1 MYIYQFISEF
11 YSFICYESFLFIYFI
26 SFLYIEEEH
35 LTTLKSRRQ
44 FVRILSRHQDISH
57 SKY

>member
-1 MYIYQFISEF
+1 MNLIPLFVIKVF
-11 YSFICYESFLFIYFI
+11 LLFIFI